1 MKMSNRMNNIIG
13 LLLVIVALG
22 IQSWMSIFHLA
33 TDDFNDARMIWYYV
47 ALILLFPGSVLLAT
61 TNINRLFAIYHRI
74 NYAIAMIGFI
84 GLSILLVFRT
94 DLESL
99 LFPRT
104 MIVYIMILDLLWIFF
119 LGLLLKG
126 FMKKLGNTAS
136 PTN

>member
-1 MKMSNRMNNIIG
+1 MKISDRMNNILG
-13 LLLVIVALG
+13 LFLVLTALI
-22 IQSWMSIFHLA
+22 IQGWFSIFQLA

-47 ALILLFPGSVLLAT
+47 GLILLFPGSVLLAT

-104 MIVYIMILDLLWIFF
+104 LIVYVMILDLSWIFF

-126 FMKKLGNTAS
+126 FKKKANTAN
-136 PTN
+136 T